1 MKGVFY
7 KLYILMLLV
16 YHLVYSCGLIFFDN
30 SKIFN
35 IVCLIILLSTA
46 VLLIMSMIKKE
57 RIRNGRLQIA
67 SYIFFAVYG
76 AAMVT
81 VLIAEIRYMFMYAI
95 IFISIIASIIL
106 WSIGF
111 KAERQE

>member
-35 IVCLIILLSTA
+35 IVC
-46 VLLIMSMIKKE
+46 LIMSMIKKE